1 MKVLFVCL
9 GNICRSPLAEAIFK
23 HKTQKMGLA
32 DMFLADS
39 CGTANYH
46 IGHSPDPRTVNNA
59 RRNGVEIVHRGRQLS
74 KRDLSDFEWVFA
86 MDKANLEVILSLAQS
101 EAERSKIK
109 LIRDFDPVNSGN
121 VPDPYYGTED
131 DFQEVFQILDRSI
144 DNLLVSLT
152 KPS

>member
-23 HKTQKMGLA
+23 AKAQKMGLSNTL
-32 DMFLADS
+32 FADS

-46 IGHSPDPRTVNNA
+46 IGDSPDPRTFKNA
-59 RRNGVEIVHRGRQLS
+59 QSNGVEIVHRGRQFS
-74 KRDLSDFEWVFA
+74 KRDLTDFDWIFA
-86 MDKANLEVILSLAQS
+86 MDKGNLEIILSYTQS
-101 EAERSKIK
+101 ETERSKVK
-109 LIRDFDPVNSGN
+109 LIRDFDPVKRGN

-131 DFQEVFQILDRSI
+131 DFQEVFQILDRTI

-152 KPS
+152 K